1 MNEDE
6 IVDRLTQFGLSTK
19 EALAYL
25 TILRNGNTRISVVS
39 EGADLSKSYTYDVV
53 EKLEDKRLIE
63 IDDHVVPT
71 QIRALP
77 PSQGIENLVSQLYT
91 VETQLENIFD
101 TENYEK
107 ETFSIIKSRQTIFG
121 KITDLIESAAFEIVL
136 SLPASAVDA
145 VEAPLRAARE
155 RGVFCMLLITDH
167 DGQDPV
173 DESLAHVVQT
183 WDAPAPAILTTDR
196 SDGVVAAAEA
206 ILDSNSNE
214 YAIYHAEVHIVSA
227 LFDSFVANYW
237 QMGTEA
243 SVAEPAP
250 LPKRYDGFRHGV
262 FDAALHLAENRP
274 IEAELSVR
282 PARTADPFETVT
294 GRVVDVK
301 QSLVRPYSNDLAT
314 QESLVVE
321 SDGEQFTVGGPRA
334 FLEDYEATR
343 ITLRPGDDA

>member
-6 IVDRLTQFGLSTK
+6 IVDRLTQFGLSDK

-39 EGADLSKSYTYDVV
+39 EEADLSKSYTYDVV
-53 EKLEDKRLIE
+53 EKLEEKRLIE

-77 PSQGIENLVSQLYT
+77 PSQGIENLVSELHS

-101 TENYEK
+101 TENYER

-121 KITDLIESAAFEIVL
+121 KLTELIESAAFEIVL
-136 SLPASAVDA
+136 SLPAAALDA
-145 VEAPLRAARE
+145 VEPALRSARE
-155 RGVFCMLLITDH
+155 RDTFCLLLLTDD
-167 DGQDPV
+167 DGDVVV
-173 DESLAHVVQT
+173 DDSLADVVQT
-183 WDAPAPAILTTDR
+183 WDAPAPVILTTDR
-196 SDGVVAAAEA
+196 SDGLVAAADA
-206 ILDSNSNE
+206 ILDSNSSE
-214 YAIYHAEVHIVSA
+214 YAIYHAETHIVSA

-243 SVAEPAP
+243 FVAEPGT
-250 LPKRYDGFRHGV
+250 LPGEYDCFRHAV
-262 FDAALHLAENRP
+262 FDAALHRAAGRP

-282 PARTADPFETVT
+282 PARTGDPLETVT
-294 GRVVDVK
+294 GRVVGVK

-314 QESLVVE
+314 QESLALE
-321 SDGEQFTVGGPRA
+321 SGDHRFTVGGPRA
-334 FLEDYEATR
+334 FLEDYEAAA
-343 ITLRPGDDA
+343 ITLRSGNDS